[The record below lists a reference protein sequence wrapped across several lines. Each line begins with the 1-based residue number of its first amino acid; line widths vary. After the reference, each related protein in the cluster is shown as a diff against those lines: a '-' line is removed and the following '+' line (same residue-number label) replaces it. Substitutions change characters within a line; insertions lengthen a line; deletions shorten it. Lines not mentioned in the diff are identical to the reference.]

1 MSRTTEKNSM
11 PSKTVLTSISLGSL
25 SRTVKETT
33 LSTIATTNTNTLNT
47 HLILP
52 NVAGEQTKST
62 SGKTI
67 GLSIGLPVGI
77 FTFALLAFLVYF
89 YIRKNSILRA
99 TSPISPYF
107 TSKEGDSNQDHGN
120 WLMNKLYGK
129 NFSEK
134 RADNLIENTWP
145 IGDGSPARIHYKIS
159 SKLPKHILTP
169 QKAFV
174 QRPFS
179 SKSLSME
186 EEKADTFLY
195 CKPPNI
201 AHMGSKLEISKDK
214 DDNTTFKSASKGKWK
229 YESPLSSWFLRS
241 STYFRDQNGS
251 TSTTNLSNSDNENI
265 FPTKQLKHLKI
276 LSHVSKSYLS
286 DAHLGKQVVED
297 ESSPM
302 LEKFNNRGFD
312 LEMEGNKRNI
322 TPTSFDNPSSHST
335 EGEQRPNSAIYGT
348 ISSQTLTLPKRSKNE
363 SRNKGNPAIQI
374 DPKIKSHSKRK
385 KRRQSKLRKHLEYLS
400 NLKPLPSIPHDTPE
414 NNQICK
420 VIQRYDSKLTDEID
434 IHIGEYVKILATH
447 TDGWCLV
454 EKCSRDGDVFSL
466 PDPSTF
472 SKIELTKYLN
482 ENRGIVPGDCLM
494 DF

>member
-1 MSRTTEKNSM
+1 M
-11 PSKTVLTSISLGSL
+11 
-25 SRTVKETT
+25 
-33 LSTIATTNTNTLNT
+33 
-47 HLILP
+47 
-52 NVAGEQTKST
+52 
-62 SGKTI
+62 
-67 GLSIGLPVGI
+67 
-77 FTFALLAFLVYF
+77 
-89 YIRKNSILRA
+89 
-99 TSPISPYF
+99 
-107 TSKEGDSNQDHGN
+107 
-120 WLMNKLYGK
+120 
-129 NFSEK
+129 
-134 RADNLIENTWP
+134 
-145 IGDGSPARIHYKIS
+145 
-159 SKLPKHILTP
+159 
-169 QKAFV
+169 
-174 QRPFS
+174 
-179 SKSLSME
+179 
-186 EEKADTFLY
+186 
-195 CKPPNI
+195 
-201 AHMGSKLEISKDK
+201 
-214 DDNTTFKSASKGKWK
+214 
-229 YESPLSSWFLRS
+229 
-241 STYFRDQNGS
+241 
-251 TSTTNLSNSDNENI
+251 
-265 FPTKQLKHLKI
+265 
-276 LSHVSKSYLS
+276 
-286 DAHLGKQVVED
+286 ED